1 MPTNHFL
8 IRFVQH
14 YPTFRLSELESC
26 AILSDCNI
34 KQPLKFIE
42 YNDTAP
48 YGVLELEDEKVAAA
62 LVKRSILTQCRLGPR
77 SHS

>member
-1 MPTNHFL
+1 MRTNYFL

-14 YPTFRLSELESC
+14 YPTFRLPELESC

-42 YNDTAP
+42 YYDTAP
-48 YGVLELEDEKVAAA
+48 YGVLGLEDEKVAVA
-62 LVKRSILTQCRLGPR
+62 LVKRSILTQCRLDPN